1 MLQGLNHITIAV
13 SNLDRSLAFY
23 VELLGMKAHV
33 RWDTGAYLGL
43 ADMWFCLSCDKPIPN
58 QDYSHIALTI
68 AEKDF
73 TALASKL
80 REAGVI
86 EWKQNISE
94 GKSIYF
100 LDPDGYK
107 LELHCGNLQSRLAA
121 LTQRPYSGL
130 IWL

>member
-1 MLQGLNHITIAV
+1 MLQGINHITIAV

-23 VELLGMKAHV
+23 AELLGMKAHV
-33 RWDTGAYLGL
+33 RWDTGAYLSL
-43 ADMWFCLSCDKPIPN
+43 ADMWFCLSCDTPIPN

-73 TALASKL
+73 TAFATRL
-80 REAGVI
+80 RKKGVI
-86 EWKQNISE
+86 EWKQNSSE
-94 GKSIYF
+94 GQSIYF

-107 LELHCGNLQSRLAA
+107 LELHCGNLQSRLTA
-121 LTQRPYSGL
+121 LAQQPYSGL

>member
-1 MLQGLNHITIAV
+1 MLQGINHITIAV

-23 VELLGMKAHV
+23 AELLGMKAHV
-33 RWDTGAYLGL
+33 RWDTGAYLSL
-43 ADMWFCLSCDKPIPN
+43 ADMWFCLSFDTPIPN

-73 TALASKL
+73 TAFATRL
-80 REAGVI
+80 RKKGVI
-86 EWKQNISE
+86 EWKQNSSE
-94 GKSIYF
+94 GQSIYF

-107 LELHCGNLQSRLAA
+107 LELHCGNLQSRLTA
-121 LTQRPYSGL
+121 LAQQPYSGL